1 MKSWSL
7 SNYSG
12 SSRHGPQRMPKRKTA
27 TVKRMTDKQAALLR
41 NLAIDAYE
49 PDAFS
54 PNLTQAE
61 AEIRIAVL
69 KAKLKLLGEPPHTL

>member
-1 MKSWSL
+1 MPRATGW
-7 SNYSG
+7 
-12 SSRHGPQRMPKRKTA
+12 RMPKPKTPA
-27 TVKRMTDKQAALLR
+27 VKRMTDEQAALLR

-54 PNLTQAE
+54 PNLTPE
-61 AEIRIAVL
+61 ESEIRINML